1 MAYYTREQ
9 NRRLSKNQKVTV
21 EIAVDLPVRVLLI
34 GVLPAELPALKLLK
48 NMRRSAYY
56 TREQNRRLSKILDLG
71 NQSFD
76 TFSFDWYSPEPWG
89 NYCSPL
95 ENMESIRASSA
106 FRLASRSA

>member
-1 MAYYTREQ
+1 M
-9 NRRLSKNQKVTV
+9 
-21 EIAVDLPVRVLLI
+21 
-34 GVLPAELPALKLLK
+34 
-48 NMRRSAYY
+48 AYY

-95 ENMESIRASSA
+95 ENMESIREICGNYAHTFKSRCLYPLFKILISSPKN
-106 FRLASRSA
+106 RKI